1 MTDYYLSTGIVG
13 TDTHEIV
20 KGADINKARKKA
32 RKILDDTGKP
42 VRVYRIIEKGT
53 STQYLGKVKRWGY
66 YVDRYGIDRT
76 DIYACWVDVNGFGHQ
91 LRYDGSVGKKVR
103 D

>member
-20 KGADINKARKKA
+20 KNSDINKARKKA

-42 VRVYRIIEKGT
+42 VRVYKIVEKGT
-53 STQYLGKVKRWGY
+53 STLYLGKVKRWGY
-66 YVDRYGIDRT
+66 YVDRYGIDRSG
-76 DIYACWVDVNGFGHQ
+76 IYACWVNPDDVGYE
-91 LRYDGSVGKKVR
+91 LRYDGSLGRKER
-103 D
+103 

>member
-20 KGADINKARKKA
+20 KNGDINKVRKKA

-42 VRVYRIIEKGT
+42 VRVYKIVEKGT
-53 STQYLGKVKRWGY
+53 STLYLGKVKRWGY
-66 YVDRYGIDRT
+66 YVDRYGIDRS
-76 DIYACWVDVNGFGHQ
+76 DIYACWVNPDGVGYE
-91 LRYDGSVGKKVR
+91 LRYDGSLGRKER
-103 D
+103 